1 MQIKRLQ
8 ESKNEAAF
16 NKALDTIPATL
27 EDTYRDILE
36 RLSSDDREAARTILI
51 WLSFSLVPMDLKTVA
66 DVVSFNFPDD
76 VIQTCTTSLVTV
88 RISDDT
94 VRLAHFS
101 VKEFFVC
108 NEAQISWYQFSVSIG
123 HLAIVNKAIDTLL
136 ETKEVLTKTTAEQK
150 PLLFYSARYWDR
162 HLAELG
168 EAFVNDKNLQQKIY
182 VIFTERDIYL
192 NWMRLASFG
201 PSSIWRQ
208 SFEELPP
215 PLYSASERGLE
226 ATVERLLSESTN
238 PDMMVESRSWS
249 HNALLVAANE
259 GQLDILELLL
269 KTVKEIP
276 QVVLQDM
283 MFCIKI
289 TETTKEKLPKMLSLL
304 WDKGC
309 LHDETRGSEKRIDQD
324 LVELAARNF
333 RESGNLMIRHFLDQK
348 KKFGFRITEKLL
360 KRIMENDFRD
370 EQLVELLWDK
380 CDIDLKLTP
389 TRMKSLAVSIGRI
402 GGVSF
407 LNRWLNDI
415 EIDEE
420 FIEVIARGKIEAM
433 ELLLEKRGEEVLITQ
448 KVLITATRQADDPQ
462 MVSLLLKRR
471 AAGTTINKDVILA
484 ASQRLSKGSK
494 VMRILLDECGSDT
507 TIDDEIL
514 QEIVRNRYEGLDI
527 MKLLLSRQQAGF
539 VVTEETFSNAARCN
553 NQEMMELLVNN
564 ASGSELPITDQT
576 LVAVA
581 DNPLHGGV
589 LMKYLFDLKGHDLPV
604 SEDSLVSIAKVESE
618 TSEEVL
624 TFILERWA
632 KFPTTDKLLEATSRH
647 LRALKLLLDRRQ
659 DCLPIRSMVQKIL
672 EERLINGGGVF
683 ELLLDRQLVEVDEWL
698 IETAAENADVL
709 EVIYNRNPQ
718 FAVTPKIVAT
728 AARDA
733 NSMRILLDRQK
744 DRTLITEDV
753 IKAALEGRNSSHVI
767 SLLLTRLGP
776 RQLPITEDI
785 LIFAVQKQ
793 GIESLRLFL
802 EKYRDLNLTVV
813 WQAIWHDPGVD
824 TPTLA
829 RAARVLFQYTTFEV
843 SEDML
848 LRFPAMFRE
857 EPDYG
862 FEFPFDDFVRSC
874 MRHRISLPTTESA
887 IELVIGRS
895 SLDTIDIVLEDHP
908 DIHLTEKHIEAGKNN
923 PRDDMDQDSLMS
935 LLHSRMNYS

>member
-36 RLSSDDREAARTILI
+36 RLSADDREAARTILI
-51 WLSFSLVPMDLKTVA
+51 WLSFSLVPLDLKTVA

-76 VIQTCTTSLVTV
+76 VIQICTTSLVTV

-108 NEAQISWYQFSVSIG
+108 NEAQIPWYQFSVSVG

-168 EAFVNDKNLQQKIY
+168 EAFANDKNLQQKIY

-276 QVVLQDM
+276 QEVLQDM

-289 TETTKEKLPKMLSLL
+289 TETTKEKLPKILSLL

-348 KKFGFRITEKLL
+348 EKFDFRITEKLL

-407 LNRWLNDI
+407 LNIWLNDI
-415 EIDEE
+415 EIGEE

-484 ASQRLSKGSK
+484 ASQRL
-494 VMRILLDECGSDT
+494 
-507 TIDDEIL
+507 
-514 QEIVRNRYEGLDI
+514 
-527 MKLLLSRQQAGF
+527 
-539 VVTEETFSNAARCN
+539 
-553 NQEMMELLVNN
+553 
-564 ASGSELPITDQT
+564 
-576 LVAVA
+576 
-581 DNPLHGGV
+581 
-589 LMKYLFDLKGHDLPV
+589 
-604 SEDSLVSIAKVESE
+604 
-618 TSEEVL
+618 
-624 TFILERWA
+624 
-632 KFPTTDKLLEATSRH
+632 
-647 LRALKLLLDRRQ
+647 
-659 DCLPIRSMVQKIL
+659 
-672 EERLINGGGVF
+672 
-683 ELLLDRQLVEVDEWL
+683 
-698 IETAAENADVL
+698 
-709 EVIYNRNPQ
+709 
-718 FAVTPKIVAT
+718 
-728 AARDA
+728 
-733 NSMRILLDRQK
+733 
-744 DRTLITEDV
+744 
-753 IKAALEGRNSSHVI
+753 
-767 SLLLTRLGP
+767 
-776 RQLPITEDI
+776 
-785 LIFAVQKQ
+785 
-793 GIESLRLFL
+793 
-802 EKYRDLNLTVV
+802 
-813 WQAIWHDPGVD
+813 
-824 TPTLA
+824 
-829 RAARVLFQYTTFEV
+829 
-843 SEDML
+843 
-848 LRFPAMFRE
+848 
-857 EPDYG
+857 
-862 FEFPFDDFVRSC
+862 
-874 MRHRISLPTTESA
+874 
-887 IELVIGRS
+887 
-895 SLDTIDIVLEDHP
+895 
-908 DIHLTEKHIEAGKNN
+908 
-923 PRDDMDQDSLMS
+923 
-935 LLHSRMNYS
+935 